1 LSLMSYWVASSL
13 AVMDSATSLEALP
26 LASKEIRRENSRST
40 GLPPPVSLVLPGMSG
55 CCGSELYAVMMLAP
69 SAAVSLP
76 LEEPQPL
83 SNMPKAHAAAAKASA
98 FFFI

>member
-1 LSLMSYWVASSL
+1 
-13 AVMDSATSLEALP
+13 
-26 LASKEIRRENSRST
+26 
-40 GLPPPVSLVLPGMSG
+40 
-55 CCGSELYAVMMLAP
+55 
-69 SAAVSLP
+69 VSLP